1 MQSPDNAG
9 GPSGKPADTE
19 TEVAKG
25 PECILDVEPPVFPR
39 FVQLERALRWAH
51 GICIL
56 EISLGAVNLVTFW
69 ATYWWTIV
77 FSVLCFVVGT
87 TGALNFRG
95 VYDLAGT
102 SLCFR
107 TRSLVPVVLYG
118 QLCITVMGVLAS
130 ITAIIAAANA
140 KKGSVDKAFATFS
153 AVVSALLVII
163 AVAGTYWIRA
173 VRKWMKPRQRV
184 VYVPYP
190 CPPTQVVADAAPY
203 AERQHLPLRPLENPI
218 AVRSRSRDDYHND
231 GRVPFAADPHDV
243 LVARHSNAHQG
254 HQRDPVGEP
263 RYVVPH
269 GAARQ
274 PYNMP
279 PGELAARLS
288 SRAAPDGRFATD
300 GGGRLENPVAHLHGH
315 HGPPAAPRDEA
326 VDRRLYGQP
335 VSPIPV
341 DGADVPPPHGQP
353 LDKRFANP
361 APIPTHSR

>member
-1 MQSPDNAG
+1 
-9 GPSGKPADTE
+9 
-19 TEVAKG
+19 
-25 PECILDVEPPVFPR
+25 LDVEPPVFPR

-203 AERQHLPLRPLENPI
+203 PERQHFCRNYNNRDRWRTPSLCEAAHATTTTTMVEFHLQPIRTTCWWHVTATRIKATSAIPSESPVTWCPTAQRDSRTTCRQVNSLRVCPRALHPTAGSRRTEAVAWRTQWHTSTATMVHLRRHVMRPSTDASTASPSPRYQSTARMPLRRTGN
-218 AVRSRSRDDYHND
+218 R
-231 GRVPFAADPHDV
+231 
-243 LVARHSNAHQG
+243 
-254 HQRDPVGEP
+254 
-263 RYVVPH
+263 
-269 GAARQ
+269 
-274 PYNMP
+274 
-279 PGELAARLS
+279 
-288 SRAAPDGRFATD
+288 
-300 GGGRLENPVAHLHGH
+300 
-315 HGPPAAPRDEA
+315 
-326 VDRRLYGQP
+326 
-335 VSPIPV
+335 
-341 DGADVPPPHGQP
+341 
-353 LDKRFANP
+353 
-361 APIPTHSR
+361 